1 MLLHLSTSH
10 QLASDDGGTE
20 LWIGIVANLHPEE
33 VENAEDSEKGQ
44 KSTAIGALGEVSRH
58 FLEDV

>member
-1 MLLHLSTSH
+1 MNSMLLHLSTSH

-33 VENAEDSEKGQ
+33 VEHAEESEDGEE
-44 KSTAIGALGEVSRH
+44 SAAVGAL
-58 FLEDV
+58 